1 MFYGK
6 SKIKLCNYFALSDAA
21 ATTNPPDRRTLRAM
35 TGLSPVTVSRALENL
50 LDLGIFIEHDE
61 LRPAKFSL
69 NSEMSIIII
78 DLSHRDFHFS
88 LCELSG
94 KEISSFTYK
103 LRDEYFFDENI
114 SLFLKTASVKL
125 SKMKPEKH
133 PAGASVIT
141 PPADN
146 SFGTMSV
153 LKSEDRLI
161 ALIKESFN
169 VRTAEFGD
177 RMSYALRYA
186 ESALA
191 NKTNGILCVLSG
203 RQFLCSLSDRISR
216 CVLKSESHSNVAELI
231 FRGESE
237 SASLASALGNIC
249 GVTDP
254 EYILIDSDGYITDK
268 NFSQKFI
275 RALNLYTDRPS
286 PIIISDTDSRS
297 PVMLGAICAARHNL
311 IKELLDS
318 DIGFN
323 DRQF

>member
-78 DLSHRDFHFS
+78 DLSHRDFHFR

-103 LRDEYFFDENI
+103 LRDEYFFDDNL

-125 SKMKPEKH
+125 SKMKPRKH
-133 PAGASVIT
+133 LAGASVIT

-153 LKSEDRLI
+153 FKSKDRLI
-161 ALIKESFN
+161 TLIKESFN
-169 VRTAEFGD
+169 VRTAEIGD

-191 NKTNGILCVLSG
+191 NKANGILCVLSG
-203 RQFLCSLSDRISR
+203 RQFLCSLSDRDSC
-216 CVLKSESHSNVAELI
+216 CVLKSESHSNIAELI

-237 SASLASALGNIC
+237 SASLASSLGNIC

-254 EYILIDSDGYITDK
+254 EYIIIDSDGYITDN
-268 NFSQKFI
+268 NFSQKFTK
-275 RALNLYTDRPS
+275 ALSIYTGFPA
-286 PIIISDTDSRS
+286 PIIISDTDDCS
-297 PVMLGAICAARHNL
+297 PVMLGAVCASRHNL
-311 IKELLDS
+311 IKKLLDS
-318 DIGFN
+318 DIGFK